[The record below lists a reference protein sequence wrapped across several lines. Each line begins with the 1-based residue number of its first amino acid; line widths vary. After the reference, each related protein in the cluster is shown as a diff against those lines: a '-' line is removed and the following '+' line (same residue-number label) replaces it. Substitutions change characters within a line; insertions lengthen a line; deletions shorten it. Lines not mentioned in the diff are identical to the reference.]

1 MHIERTAPIAW
12 IVAALAG
19 GVLFLLGGVVTTM
32 SATPRLVMAGG
43 AIALVA
49 LGVYAAVVARRN
61 VTLARRHGEMAT
73 ELGEMLRADTS
84 LRTRMAY
91 TLRDPLTAI
100 FGFADHMAESRE
112 LPFDERRDM
121 LIAIRNDAREVEQ
134 SLSELA
140 GLDGTATG
148 GLSIE
153 AVVLLDE
160 EVASIASTITTDG
173 IFESDLAPA
182 KAWGDSAKVRQILRT
197 MLRAATS
204 SGCAYISL
212 QSSGGSTRAT
222 VSISGRDDLLS
233 ASEIAALTGNTVVED
248 KDNPAYCALR
258 VAYEIAASM
267 RGSIGYGQAFGM
279 SHIVLELPAARSD
292 LRVRAPRTKPSQPFD
307 LSSPGVDDPKP
318 ERSTNAVNFS

>member
-1 MHIERTAPIAW
+1 MHIERTTPISW
-12 IVAALAG
+12 IVAAVAG

-32 SATPRLVMAGG
+32 SSTARFVMAGG

-49 LGVYAAVVARRN
+49 LGVYTANVARRN
-61 VTLARRHGEMAT
+61 VTLARRHGEMEA
-73 ELGEMLRADTS
+73 ELAQMLRDDTS

-100 FGFADHMAESRE
+100 FGFADHLANSPEM
-112 LPFDERRDM
+112 PFDTRRAM

-160 EVASIASTITTDG
+160 EVASIASTITTDS

-182 KAWGDSAKVRQILRT
+182 KAWGDSAKVTDTSHNASRSNKLRT
-197 MLRAATS
+197 RLHHASILWRLDASHGLDFGSRRSAERVGDRRAHGEHGGGGQRRPS
-204 SGCAYISL
+204 ELCA
-212 QSSGGSTRAT
+212 QS
-222 VSISGRDDLLS
+222 
-233 ASEIAALTGNTVVED
+233 
-248 KDNPAYCALR
+248 
-258 VAYEIAASM
+258 
-267 RGSIGYGQAFGM
+267 
-279 SHIVLELPAARSD
+279 
-292 LRVRAPRTKPSQPFD
+292 RVRTSGLDAGFHRIREGIRHVPHRARASCGAK
-307 LSSPGVDDPKP
+307 
-318 ERSTNAVNFS
+318 